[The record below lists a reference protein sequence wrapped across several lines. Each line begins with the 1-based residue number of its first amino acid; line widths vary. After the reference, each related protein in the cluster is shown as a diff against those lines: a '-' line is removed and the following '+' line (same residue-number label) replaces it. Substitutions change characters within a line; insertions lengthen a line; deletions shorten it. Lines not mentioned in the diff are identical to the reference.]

1 MAQPQQRADR
11 GLARER
17 TILAWYRLGLAAVV
31 CIAVLLRRVWPLESA
46 EQVVA
51 LGLISAAAVLWA
63 IVLLMFAVRG
73 VGGDAGA
80 PMSARVP
87 WLITTATVTLA
98 AVGIVLALL
107 PPP

>member
-17 TILAWYRLGLAAVV
+17 TILAWYRLGLATVV

-46 EQVVA
+46 GQVVA
-51 LGLISAAAVLWA
+51 LGLISGAAVLWA
-63 IVLLMFAVRG
+63 VVLLIFAVR
-73 VGGDAGA
+73 GGDAGA
-80 PMSARVP
+80 SMSARVG
-87 WLITTATVTLA
+87 WLITAATLTLA
-98 AVGIVLALL
+98 AVGFVLALL